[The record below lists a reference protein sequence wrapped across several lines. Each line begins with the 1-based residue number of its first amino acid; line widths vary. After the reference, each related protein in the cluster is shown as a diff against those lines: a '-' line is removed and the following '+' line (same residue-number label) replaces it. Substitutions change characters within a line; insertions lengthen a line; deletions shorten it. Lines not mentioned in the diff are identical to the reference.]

1 MPTTPLFPLPE
12 GLEITSISEA
22 AEEVLVRVTSHRQTS
37 KCPSCATP
45 SAAIHSSYRRKPLDL
60 PCAGRP
66 IRLLLTVKKFFC
78 RVPDCPR
85 KIFVERLPD
94 LIAVSSR
101 LTLRLRSAVQEISL
115 ATCGKGGERL
125 AGKLGMP
132 LSDATVLW
140 SLYLVPLPEIGQVE
154 VVGIDDWS
162 YRRGKRYGTILVDLQ
177 THKIIDL
184 LPERTVDSVVAWLET
199 HPEVGIVSR
208 DRGGVYVDGATQG
221 APLATQVCDRW
232 HLLKNL
238 GEAVEAFLIRAHI
251 RLPATATTA
260 PTPERAGAA
269 SGAPTLERPLTTYS
283 ATPAQQ
289 GKTQARLL
297 RKWKLSQ
304 RIHELHDSGMSLRK
318 IGEELGLARGTVRK
332 YFRQAPEPPLPT
344 PRPLRA
350 SKLDP
355 YEDYILARLA
365 QGCTNAAQIHR
376 EITEMGFSGGRSNVK
391 AYVAHLRTSTEAG
404 APAVKRS
411 ERAQALS
418 PRSLRWLLM
427 RERKDLDQK
436 EQAQL
441 DQLLT
446 VSQEVRTVHALL
458 HMFLLLLRERKHQ
471 RLRLWM
477 EEASTSGIAELRS
490 FVSGIERDYD
500 AVKAALRL
508 PWSQGPTEGKVNKLK
523 TIKRTMYGRAGFRL
537 LRQRLL
543 LDA

>member
-1 MPTTPLFPLPE
+1 M
-12 GLEITSISEA
+12 
-22 AEEVLVRVTSHRQTS
+22 
-37 KCPSCATP
+37 
-45 SAAIHSSYRRKPLDL
+45 
-60 PCAGRP
+60 
-66 IRLLLTVKKFFC
+66 
-78 RVPDCPR
+78 
-85 KIFVERLPD
+85 
-94 LIAVSSR
+94 
-101 LTLRLRSAVQEISL
+101 
-115 ATCGKGGERL
+115 
-125 AGKLGMP
+125 
-132 LSDATVLW
+132 
-140 SLYLVPLPEIGQVE
+140 
-154 VVGIDDWS
+154 
-162 YRRGKRYGTILVDLQ
+162 DLQ

-184 LPERTVDSVVAWLET
+184 LPERTVDSVVAWLEA

-251 RLPATATTA
+251 RLPETATTA
-260 PTPERAGAA
+260 ATPEGAEAARSAPTP
-269 SGAPTLERPLTTYS
+269 ERPLTTYS

-297 RKWKLSQ
+297 RKWKLYE
-304 RIHELHDSGMSLRK
+304 RIQELHAGGMSLRR

-332 YFRQAPEPPLPT
+332 YFRQAPELPLPT

-365 QGCTNAAQIHR
+365 QGCLNAAQIHR
-376 EITEMGFSGGRSNVK
+376 EITERGFSGGRSNVK
-391 AYVAHLRTSTEAG
+391 AYVAHLRKSTAQG
-404 APAVKRS
+404 ATPVKRS
-411 ERAQALS
+411 QRAQALS

-427 RERKDLDQK
+427 RERKDLNQE

-446 VSQEVRTVHALL
+446 VSPEVRTVHDLL
-458 HMFLLLLRERKHQ
+458 HTFLSLMRERKHQ
-471 RLRLWM
+471 QLRPWM
-477 EEASTSGIAELRS
+477 EEASQSGIAELKS
-490 FVSGIERDYD
+490 FVAGVERDYD
-500 AVKAALRL
+500 AVKEAFRL

-523 TIKRTMYGRAGFRL
+523 TIKRMMYGRAGFRL

>member
-1 MPTTPLFPLPE
+1 MPSTPLFPLPE
-12 GLEITSISEA
+12 GLEITSVSDTP
-22 AEEVLVRVTSHRQTS
+22 EEVVVRVTSHRTTS
-37 KCPSCATP
+37 VCPLCSTP
-45 SAAIHSSYRRKPLDL
+45 SSAIHSSYRRKPRDL
-60 PCAGRP
+60 PCVGRP

-78 RVPDCPR
+78 RQAQCPR
-85 KIFVERLPD
+85 KVFTERMPD
-94 LIAVSSR
+94 LIEVSSR
-101 LTLRLRSAVQEISL
+101 LTKRLRSAVQEIGV

-125 AGKLGMP
+125 VSKLGIP
-132 LSDATVLW
+132 LSDATLLW
-140 SLYLVPLPEIGQVE
+140 SLYLVPLPPIGKVE
-154 VVGIDDWS
+154 VIGIDDWS
-162 YRRGKRYGTILVDLQ
+162 YRRGKRYGSIIVDLR

-184 LPERTVDSVVAWLET
+184 LPERSVASVIAWLEA
-199 HPEVGIVSR
+199 HPGVEIVSR
-208 DRGGVYVDGATQG
+208 DRGGTYVDGATQG
-221 APLATQVCDRW
+221 APEAIQVCDRW

-251 RLPATATTA
+251 RLPETATTA
-260 PTPERAGAA
+260 PTQERAKTA
-269 SGAPTLERPLTTYS
+269 SSVPTLERPLTTYS

-297 RKWKLSQ
+297 RKWKLYQ
-304 RIHELHDSGMSLRK
+304 RIHELHEGGMSLRQ

-365 QGCTNAAQIHR
+365 QGCLNAAQIHR
-376 EITEMGFSGGRSNVK
+376 EITAMGFSGGRSNVK
-391 AYVAHLRTSTEAG
+391 AYVAHLRTSTAEG
-404 APAVKRS
+404 APPVKRS

-418 PRSLRWLLM
+418 PRSLRWLLT
-427 RERKDLDQK
+427 RERKDLDQ
-436 EQAQL
+436 EAQAQL
-441 DQLLT
+441 NRLLT

-458 HMFLLLLRERKHQ
+458 HVFLSLVRERKHQ
-471 RLRLWM
+471 QLRSWM
-477 EEASTSGIAELRS
+477 EEASKSGIAELKS
-490 FVSGIERDYD
+490 FVAGIERDYD
-500 AVKAALRL
+500 AVKEALRL

-523 TIKRTMYGRAGFRL
+523 TIKRVMYGRAGFRL

>member
-1 MPTTPLFPLPE
+1 MPASPLFPLPD
-12 GLEITSISEA
+12 GLEITSVSETP
-22 AEEVLVRVTSHRQTS
+22 EEVLVRVTSYRQTS
-37 KCPSCATP
+37 CCPRCSTP
-45 SAAIHSSYRRKPLDL
+45 SSAVHSYYRRHPLDL
-60 PCAGRP
+60 PCVGRP

-78 RVPDCPR
+78 REVSCER
-85 KIFVERLPD
+85 KIFTERLPD
-94 LIAVSSR
+94 LIEVSSR
-101 LTLRLRSAVQEISL
+101 LTKRLRSAVQEIGL

-125 AGKLGMP
+125 SSKLGITI
-132 LSDATVLW
+132 SDATLLG
-140 SLYLVPLPEIGQVE
+140 SLYLLPLPPIGKVE
-154 VVGIDDWS
+154 VIGIDDWS
-162 YRRGKRYGTILVDLQ
+162 YRRGKSYGTILVDLQ

-184 LPERTVDSVVAWLET
+184 LADRTVDSVVAWLEA

-208 DRGGVYVDGATQG
+208 DRGGVYVDGVTQG

-238 GEAVEAFLIRAHI
+238 GEAVEGFLIRAHI
-251 RLPATATTA
+251 RLPDTATTA
-260 PTPERAGAA
+260 GTPAGAEAA

-297 RKWKLSQ
+297 RKWKLYE
-304 RIHELHDSGMSLRK
+304 RIHELHDGGMSLRK
-318 IGEELGLARGTVRK
+318 IGDELGLARGTVRK

-365 QGCTNAAQIHR
+365 QGCLNAAQIHR
-376 EITEMGFSGGRSNVK
+376 EITAMGFSGGRSNVK
-391 AYVAHLRTSTEAG
+391 AYVAHLRTSTAQG
-404 APAVKRS
+404 ATPVKRS

-427 RERKDLDQK
+427 RERQDLDQE

-441 DQLLT
+441 DRLLMA
-446 VSQEVRTVHALL
+446 SPEVQTVHALL
-458 HMFLLLLRERKHQ
+458 RTFLSLVRERKHQ
-471 RLRLWM
+471 HLRLWM
-477 EEASTSGIAELRS
+477 EEANKSGIAELKS
-490 FVSGIERDYD
+490 FVAGVERDYD
-500 AVKAALRL
+500 AVKEALRL

-523 TIKRTMYGRAGFRL
+523 TIKRMMYGRAGFRL

>member
-1 MPTTPLFPLPE
+1 MPTTPLFPLPK
-12 GLEITSISEA
+12 GLEISSMSET

-37 KCPSCATP
+37 QCPCCATP
-45 SAAIHSSYRRKPLDL
+45 SSAIHSNYRRKPLDL

-78 RVPDCPR
+78 RVSDCSR

-94 LIAVSSR
+94 LIAVLSR
-101 LTLRLRSAVQEISL
+101 LTMRLRSAVQEISL

-125 AGKLGMP
+125 AGKLGIA
-132 LSDATVLW
+132 LSDATLLW
-140 SLYLVPLPEIGQVE
+140 SLYLVPLPEVGQVE
-154 VVGIDDWS
+154 VLGIDDWS
-162 YRRGKRYGTILVDLQ
+162 YRRGKRYGSIIVDLQ

-184 LPERTVDSVVAWLET
+184 LPERSVVSVVAWLET

-251 RLPATATTA
+251 HLPETATTPA
-260 PTPERAGAA
+260 TQERAEAA
-269 SGAPTLERPLTTYS
+269 SSAPTLERPLTTYS

-297 RKWKLSQ
+297 RKWKLYQ
-304 RIHELHDSGMSLRK
+304 RIHELHEGGMSLRK

-355 YEDYILARLA
+355 
-365 QGCTNAAQIHR
+365 
-376 EITEMGFSGGRSNVK
+376 
-391 AYVAHLRTSTEAG
+391 
-404 APAVKRS
+404 
-411 ERAQALS
+411 
-418 PRSLRWLLM
+418 
-427 RERKDLDQK
+427 
-436 EQAQL
+436 
-441 DQLLT
+441 
-446 VSQEVRTVHALL
+446 
-458 HMFLLLLRERKHQ
+458 
-471 RLRLWM
+471 
-477 EEASTSGIAELRS
+477 
-490 FVSGIERDYD
+490 
-500 AVKAALRL
+500 
-508 PWSQGPTEGKVNKLK
+508 
-523 TIKRTMYGRAGFRL
+523 
-537 LRQRLL
+537 
-543 LDA
+543 